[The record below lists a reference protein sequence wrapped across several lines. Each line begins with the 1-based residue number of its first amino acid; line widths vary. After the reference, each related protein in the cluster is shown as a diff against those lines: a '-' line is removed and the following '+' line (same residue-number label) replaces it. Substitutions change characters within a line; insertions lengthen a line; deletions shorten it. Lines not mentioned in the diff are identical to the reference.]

1 MSGHSKWATT
11 KRHKASVDAKRGKI
25 FSVVSK
31 EITLAARDGGKD
43 PEFNPRLRTLIT
55 KAKQSNM
62 PADNIDRAIKKGTGE
77 LGGII
82 IEELLYEGYAP
93 GGVGLIVE
101 VTTDNKNRS
110 ASEVRSTFSKAGGNL
125 AGAGALAFNFKRK
138 GQFLLAKEKI
148 GEDDLTE
155 LALENDAEDVIV
167 EEEHYEVICETAL
180 YDQIAEA
187 LSNAEISPDSSELA
201 YLPNNLVQVTDEDVA
216 RKILKL
222 VDDRRRAISMA
233 LDSAGNEDCVLIAG
247 KGHET
252 FQEVQYTAI
261 PFDDRTVAGE
271 LLSAKHLTD

>member
-25 FSVVSK
+25 FSVISK

-77 LGGII
+77 LGGVI
-82 IEELLYEGYAP
+82 IEELLYEGYGP

-110 ASEVRSTFSKAGGNL
+110 ASEVRSTVSKGGGNL

-138 GQFLLAKEKI
+138 GHILLAKEKI
-148 GEDDLTE
+148 DEDSLTE

-167 EEEHYEVICETAL
+167 EDDHYEVICETAH
-180 YDQIAEA
+180 YDKIAEA
-187 LSNAEISPDSSELA
+187 LSIAEVLPDSSELA
-201 YLPNNLVQVTDEDVA
+201 YLPNNLVQVTDEDAA

-222 VDDRRRAISMA
+222 VDNLEELEDVKAVHGNYDIEDA
-233 LDSAGNEDCVLIAG
+233 LLESLN
-247 KGHET
+247 
-252 FQEVQYTAI
+252 
-261 PFDDRTVAGE
+261 
-271 LLSAKHLTD
+271 

>member
-25 FSVVSK
+25 FSVISK

-77 LGGII
+77 LGGVI
-82 IEELLYEGYAP
+82 IEELLYEGYGP

-101 VTTDNKNRS
+101 VTTANKNRS
-110 ASEVRSTFSKAGGNL
+110 ASEVGRTCAKGEGNL

-138 GQFLLAKEKI
+138 GQILLAKEKI
-148 GEDDLTE
+148 DEDSLTE

-167 EEEHYEVICETAL
+167 EDDHYEVICETAH
-180 YDQIAEA
+180 YDKIAEA
-187 LSNAEISPDSSELA
+187 LSIAEVLPDSSELA
-201 YLPNNLVQVTDEDVA
+201 YLPNNLVQVTDEDAA

-222 VDDRRRAISMA
+222 VDNLEELEDVKAVHGNYDIEDA
-233 LDSAGNEDCVLIAG
+233 LLESLN
-247 KGHET
+247 
-252 FQEVQYTAI
+252 
-261 PFDDRTVAGE
+261 
-271 LLSAKHLTD
+271 